1 MKKEFE
7 LFDESTMDVEDLQ
20 VERDAQLAG
29 VDAIRRARRFGTFY
43 VICEDDKTKK
53 IPPDQTV
60 PYEENLLASAA
71 RLDRRIAELQQSQS
85 SAAALNDRPLTN
97 NS

>member
-1 MKKEFE
+1 MKEKFE
-7 LFDESTMDVEDLQ
+7 LFDESMMDVEDLQ
-20 VERDAQLAG
+20 VERDLHLAA

-43 VICEDDKTKK
+43 VIREDDQIKK
-53 IPPDQTV
+53 IPPDKTA
-60 PYEENLLASAA
+60 PYEETILSNAA